1 MVFEEKIFK
10 DIGILLNHYTILFIR
25 KGGKMDIKRLV
36 SSVDGLNSVS
46 TAKKW
51 ESKNAIPDT
60 ETLDKISVY
69 FDTSIDYLI
78 GKSNVRQIDKSVSS
92 NWIHGIKTTITKI
105 LDIPKDS
112 QLQKRIEEELNFEWN
127 KYIKKYP
134 DLPIYSKIDWIPYQ
148 ELELKNY
155 NEIIENKDKRDILK
169 KSILCAYLGN
179 ENIFDIH
186 YYLIKK
192 WGLNE
197 LEIKHLNNI
206 FLEVEEYHYLR

>member
-1 MVFEEKIFK
+1 MNFFTDRLKTLRKEKK
-10 DIGILLNHYTILFIR
+10 LTQKELAEQIGIKQNSYSDWETGKNEPSLENIIKLTKILDTTADELL
-25 KGGKMDIKRLV
+25 G
-36 SSVDGLNSVS
+36 
-46 TAKKW
+46 
-51 ESKNAIPDT
+51 
-60 ETLDKISVY
+60 
-69 FDTSIDYLI
+69 
-78 GKSNVRQIDKSVSS
+78 IDKSVSS
-92 NWIHGIKTTITKI
+92 KWIHGIKTTITKI

>member
-1 MVFEEKIFK
+1 MNFFTDRLKTLRKEKK
-10 DIGILLNHYTILFIR
+10 LTQKELAEQIGIKQNSYSDWETGKNEPSLENIIKLTKILDTTADELL
-25 KGGKMDIKRLV
+25 G
-36 SSVDGLNSVS
+36 
-46 TAKKW
+46 
-51 ESKNAIPDT
+51 
-60 ETLDKISVY
+60 
-69 FDTSIDYLI
+69 
-78 GKSNVRQIDKSVSS
+78 IDKSVSS
-92 NWIHGIKTTITKI
+92 NWMHGIKTTITKI

>member
-1 MVFEEKIFK
+1 MNFFTDRLKTLRKEKK
-10 DIGILLNHYTILFIR
+10 LTQKELAEQIGIKQNSYSDWETGKNEPNLENIIKLTKILDTTADELL
-25 KGGKMDIKRLV
+25 G
-36 SSVDGLNSVS
+36 
-46 TAKKW
+46 
-51 ESKNAIPDT
+51 
-60 ETLDKISVY
+60 
-69 FDTSIDYLI
+69 
-78 GKSNVRQIDKSVSS
+78 IDKSVSS

-127 KYIKKYP
+127 NYIKKYP

>member
-1 MVFEEKIFK
+1 MKKFNEHLKKLRKEKNLTQTQISELIDVK
-10 DIGILLNHYTILFIR
+10 QGTYSR
-25 KGGKMDIKRLV
+25 
-36 SSVDGLNSVS
+36 
-46 TAKKW
+46 W
-51 ESKNAIPDT
+51 ESGKLEPSLENIIKLTKILDT
-60 ETLDKISVY
+60 TADEL
-69 FDTSIDYLI
+69 L
-78 GKSNVRQIDKSVSS
+78 GIDKSVSS

-127 KYIKKYP
+127 RYIKKYP

-192 WGLNE
+192 WRLNE